1 MCTEEAAVLALIME
15 VCGCQVLTQV
25 LPGGCMVAKGQ
36 KIGLWVATIETVD
49 VPKVAIWSP
58 NVFRIRPH
66 LAEKSTTLDITN
78 SWNFW
83 TPCRFGV
90 FHHPAWA
97 VGSYSS
103 SPPAAPTVGTK
114 STGGPSKIWQ
124 P

>member
-49 VPKVAIWSP
+49 VPKVAICSP

-66 LAEKSTTLDITN
+66 LAEKSTTLLFRGT
-78 SWNFW
+78 
-83 TPCRFGV
+83 FGHTV
-90 FHHPAWA
+90 HKA
-97 VGSYSS
+97 VNKEIKVLY
-103 SPPAAPTVGTK
+103 TFLIHKVRVLLYFRMQLK
-114 STGGPSKIWQ
+114 
-124 P
+124 

>member
-66 LAEKSTTLDITN
+66 LAEKSTTLLIHGT
-78 SWNFW
+78 
-83 TPCRFGV
+83 FGHTV
-90 FHHPAWA
+90 DQE
-97 VGSYSS
+97 SS
-103 SPPAAPTVGTK
+103 LNIPFSAGRGH
-114 STGGPSKIWQ
+114 SGR
-124 P
+124 

>member
-66 LAEKSTTLDITN
+66 LAEKSTTLDLLLIHGT
-78 SWNFW
+78 
-83 TPCRFGV
+83 FG
-90 FHHPAWA
+90 HP
-97 VGSYSS
+97 VDLGCSIIL
-103 SPPAAPTVGTK
+103 PG
-114 STGGPSKIWQ
+114 Q
-124 P
+124 